1 MNTVQL
7 LNQTV
12 KCGKPNQ
19 KKQIEFCVVEESIKS
34 VSVVLQDCSH
44 PDQRVV
50 DKFNQS
56 FKGQNLVAK
65 SMNNLKDQ
73 LFDILEIENHAG
85 HWMDTMR
92 IDGVTIRKMCR
103 VEDPTTKPM
112 LLPNQK
118 PYYVYLIEGNDFA
131 YVGLT
136 TNFNDRQ
143 SSHKR
148 ACMDNLNKNFKGFKP
163 DTSFGSFKTY
173 NSAQQVYTAINNN
186 GGWDKV
192 KMNIVETVFT
202 DDQSVARDRETAWIN
217 KITIEHPNIAVLNA
231 TVLNKPFVKCSE
243 PCCESKT
250 RRVCATCNIS
260 SACKKHSVCLSCKD
274 IEAWKKKECEGSIKD
289 TEAANRER
297 ARNAYRIKKGIPLD
311 APLIQRGGARN
322 VKYHTQEQ
330 KEERQTMDREYQREY
345 QKKYREKK
353 LQEKNMMMEI
363 VEELHRN
370 IQSPVYMMSFLLESL
385 KNKKTGKS
393 YSDVE

>member
-19 KKQIEFCVVEESIKS
+19 KKQIEFCVIEESIKS
-34 VSVVLQDCSH
+34 VSVILQDCAH
-44 PDQRVV
+44 PDQQVV

-56 FKGQNLVAK
+56 FKGQNIVAK
-65 SMNNLKDQ
+65 SMNNLKDK

-85 HWMDTMR
+85 SWMDTMR
-92 IDGVTIRKMCR
+92 INDVTLRKMSNT
-103 VEDPTTKPM
+103 EPM

-118 PYYVYLIEGNDFA
+118 PYYVYLIEGADFA
-131 YVGLT
+131 YIGLT
-136 TNFNDRQ
+136 TNFNNRQ

-148 ACMDNLNKNFKGFKP
+148 ACMDNLNKN
-163 DTSFGSFKTY
+163 FKTY

-202 DDQSVARDRETAWIN
+202 DDQTVARDRETAWIN
-217 KITIEHPNIAVLNA
+217 KIATEQPNIAVLNKE
-231 TVLNKPFVKCSE
+231 VNNKPFIKCSE

-250 RRVCATCNIS
+250 RRVCATCNTS

-274 IEAWKKKECEGSIKD
+274 IEAWKKQEQERIRD

-322 VKYHTQEQ
+322 IKYHTQEQ
-330 KEERQTMDREYQREY
+330 KEERQTMERIYQREY

-363 VEELHRN
+363 VDELHRN
-370 IQSPVYMMSFLLESL
+370 IKSPVYMMSFLLESL